1 MIKIYLQTFYNK
13 FYMEEQKALETLAT
27 NIRKLR
33 AINRISQERLAELA
47 DLSQQYICSIEKAK
61 VNPSLI
67 TILKIAKALGVTI
80 NDLAY

>member
-13 FYMEEQKALETLAT
+13 CYMEERNALETLAT

-67 TILKIAKALGVTI
+67 TVRKIADALNVTI
-80 NDLAY
+80 NELAY